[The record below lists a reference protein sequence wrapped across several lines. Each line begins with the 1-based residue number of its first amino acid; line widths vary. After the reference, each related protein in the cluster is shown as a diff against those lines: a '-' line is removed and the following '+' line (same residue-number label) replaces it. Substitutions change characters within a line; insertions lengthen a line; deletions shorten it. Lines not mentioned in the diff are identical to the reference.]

1 MNPRVTA
8 VEPQSD
14 YKLKLTFT
22 NGEVRVFDVKPYLDT
37 GIFRDLRDV
46 DVFNSVRPVLGSVQW
61 KNEADLCPDTLYERS
76 VRVSAA
82 KRKRLQVA
90 ESRARYGKKFRER
103 NQ

>member
-8 VEPQSD
+8 VEPQGD

-37 GIFRDLRDV
+37 GIFRDLRDA
-46 DVFNSVRPVLGSVQW
+46 DIFNSVRPVLGSVQW

-76 VRVSAA
+76 VRIPEA

-90 ESRARYGKKFRER
+90 ETRARYGKKRR
-103 NQ
+103 